1 MVRESRAISTQQ
13 SATTPSSRGTAAAHL
28 ARCWTETRVARLGQA
43 FALFYYNDCTR
54 TNASSICVRGST
66 DRDVVSAEGCR
77 ARRGI
82 ALHDSCGFRQSRHSD
97 KPADRLDL
105 AATRGV
111 SSARESDTLSA
122 PLETTVSPKEDVMTK
137 ASRQVLFSATAVSVC
152 AFALGNLGIVSKHD
166 GILAALAPDGAS
178 TVSASALVTAPT
190 VMPLGLPDAK
200 LAKAVLSA
208 SLLHHHPQWMDV
220 PMGASMIRTFVIYP
234 DLSGRLPVAVVTDQN
249 EAMSDWARAV
259 GTEVV
264 KEGFITGV
272 P

>member
-1 MVRESRAISTQQ
+1 
-13 SATTPSSRGTAAAHL
+13 
-28 ARCWTETRVARLGQA
+28 
-43 FALFYYNDCTR
+43 
-54 TNASSICVRGST
+54 
-66 DRDVVSAEGCR
+66 
-77 ARRGI
+77 
-82 ALHDSCGFRQSRHSD
+82 
-97 KPADRLDL
+97 
-105 AATRGV
+105 
-111 SSARESDTLSA
+111 
-122 PLETTVSPKEDVMTK
+122 MTK

-249 EAMSDWARAV
+249 EADERLGAGGRNGGSQRGFHHRSSPICCPASDQM
-259 GTEVV
+259 E
-264 KEGFITGV
+264 EGPIRLPVATRSLRR
-272 P
+272 